1 MLASRLREDQF
12 APRGRRTP
20 LVFALLGVFAHIGH
34 HWFIN
39 RAIGGPDL
47 GFFSALSLVGLGMAA
62 LSVLTAW
69 FRPVETIGVVV
80 FPMAT
85 LLLLLDHTFGNPQ
98 ASTVVHSWQIDTHVV
113 VALLAYATLSIATV
127 VAVMLAVQESALRK
141 HRIGPSLRMFPP
153 LTLVEGLLFQ
163 LIGAGFVLLSLTL
176 ITGILFVENLFA
188 QHLAHKTI
196 LSIAAWSVFGSL
208 LFGRWRWGW
217 RGRQAARITLF
228 GMGLLLLAFLG
239 TKFILEIVLQRSV

>member
-1 MLASRLREDQF
+1 
-12 APRGRRTP
+12 
-20 LVFALLGVFAHIGH
+20 
-34 HWFIN
+34 
-39 RAIGGPDL
+39 
-47 GFFSALSLVGLGMAA
+47 
-62 LSVLTAW
+62 
-69 FRPVETIGVVV
+69 
-80 FPMAT
+80 
-85 LLLLLDHTFGNPQ
+85 
-98 ASTVVHSWQIDTHVV
+98 
-113 VALLAYATLSIATV
+113 
-127 VAVMLAVQESALRK
+127 
-141 HRIGPSLRMFPP
+141 MFPP